1 MIIFWFK
8 EAFRIFGRAKSSFV
22 LSLITLSIS
31 ILLIAVSFY
40 SIFLSHRIEKKIKEQ
55 FILNIFISDSLSAN
69 SIEKIKSDLETK
81 NYTSTLIYIDKEKA
95 AEIFIKDTGEDFRK
109 ILDYNPIPA
118 SLSLKLK
125 SEFVNKDSIEIIKK
139 QINSIPGIDEI
150 MFEHEILEKLV
161 NALRSLQRYIF
172 IITIVL
178 ILISVYITYS
188 TIKMVISLKHEELET
203 MKLVG
208 AKLSTIKMPIIL
220 NELITGF
227 WAGILS
233 FGVIKLSFLMLTKYS
248 PTLDEYHPPVEYLLL
263 ILLVGPVLSFLVSI
277 FVLRKITLKI

>member
-1 MIIFWFK
+1 MIFFWVK

-40 SIFLSHRIEKKIKEQ
+40 SIFLSHQIEKKIKEQ
-55 FILNIFISDSLSAN
+55 FILNIFISDTLSTN
-69 SIEKIKSDLETK
+69 SINNLKSDLENK
-81 NYTSTLIYIDKEKA
+81 NYTSAISYTDKEKA

-139 QINSIPGIDEI
+139 QISLLPGIDEI
-150 MFEHEILEKLV
+150 MFEHEMLEKLV
-161 NALRSLQRYIF
+161 NALKSLQRYIF
-172 IITIVL
+172 MITVVL
-178 ILISVYITYS
+178 ILISMYITYS
-188 TIKMVISLKHEELET
+188 TIKLVISLKHEELET

-208 AKLSTIKMPIIL
+208 ARLSTIKMPIIL

-227 WAGILS
+227 LAGILS
-233 FGVIKLSFLMLTKYS
+233 FGVIKFSFFMLTKYS
-248 PTLDEYHPPVEYLLL
+248 PTLNAYHPPIEYLLL
-263 ILLVGPVLSFLVSI
+263 ILLIGPTISLFVSV
-277 FVLRKITLKI
+277 FVLRKITLRI